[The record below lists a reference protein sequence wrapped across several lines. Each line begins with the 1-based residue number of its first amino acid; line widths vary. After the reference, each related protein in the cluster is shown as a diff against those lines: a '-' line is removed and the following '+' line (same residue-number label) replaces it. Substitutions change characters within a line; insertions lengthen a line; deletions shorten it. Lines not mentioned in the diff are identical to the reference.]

1 MIVLCLNDVQAV
13 KDEFQGHDEV
23 VLPFLVE
30 FWRDLIVLKIRK
42 DKSPNVLIPFPE
54 GLDVDG
60 WNITP
65 DNLPE
70 VRDTVCV

>member
-1 MIVLCLNDVQAV
+1 MQAV

-23 VLPFLVE
+23 GRPFLVE
-30 FWRDLIVLKIRK
+30 FWRDSIVLKIRNRGH
-42 DKSPNVLIPFPE
+42 PNHEIPFPE

-65 DNLPE
+65 DNPPV
-70 VRDTVCV
+70 VRTVELL